1 MGRGVS
7 PASLIIIAFFIALVV
22 MSFSFAGGAVV
33 VALPVAV
40 VGIATVALLDFRR
53 RQQQAQSLE
62 HLRAEAQAEKPDFTE
77 RDKETLANH

>member
-1 MGRGVS
+1 VS

-33 VALPVAV
+33 VALPVAI

-53 RQQQAQSLE
+53 RQKQAHSLE